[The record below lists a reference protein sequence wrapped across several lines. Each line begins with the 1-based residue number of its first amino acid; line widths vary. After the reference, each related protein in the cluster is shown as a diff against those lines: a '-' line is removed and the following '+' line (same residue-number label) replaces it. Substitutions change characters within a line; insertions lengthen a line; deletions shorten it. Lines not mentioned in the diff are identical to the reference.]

1 MNKADIEFEIKQ
13 LTELQNICNQIKAV
27 ESFKQNNDELLQV
40 LKENYKLSAED
51 LSIIESAVEGKRKK
65 GKNDKSEKSA
75 DIATLKKKFKSYCD
89 LLDINLVKRNGEIL
103 GYTEVSNKCS
113 NKKSL
118 LKSKIGLNEE

>member
-27 ESFKQNNDELLQV
+27 DSFKQNNDELLQV
-40 LKENYKLSAED
+40 LKENYKLSAEY